1 MSGPAPSGMSPGLT
15 IGIPTLRRLA
25 FLREA
30 VASALAQERC
40 DVEVIISQDAGA
52 DGVLDGGIRAWALAA
67 AAGDPRA
74 RYVAAEAPLGLAGN
88 WNRVAQLARGEFLA
102 IIGDDDRLLP
112 AFADTLLTHADAA
125 DVVFC
130 NHHLIDE
137 TGERLPA
144 AAERA
149 TARFGRHGLAAGPQ
163 RPAAACVWR
172 NAVAMSACVIRT
184 AVARTLGF
192 DAELNTPD
200 IEFFARAA
208 AAGSRFHFVP
218 DYLSEYRT
226 HSGSATAAG
235 LTMSRLLWALADVP
249 VPDEAAPIKRAFL
262 RECSREAV
270 RAGLLRGDVSDLR
283 RTLASPYAQSGTAR
297 VLRLLGRV
305 PLAGTPALTGA
316 AWTYRAGRT
325 VLVRSA

>member
-1 MSGPAPSGMSPGLT
+1 MSVPRLT
-15 IGIPTLRRLA
+15 IGIPTLRRLVL
-25 FLREA
+25 LREA

-40 DVEVIISQDAGA
+40 DVEVFISQDARA
-52 DGVLDGGIRAWALAA
+52 DGTLDDNVRSWALAA
-67 AAGDPRA
+67 AAGDPRV
-74 RYVAAEAPLGLAGN
+74 RYEGAAAPLGLAGN
-88 WNRVAQLARGEFLA
+88 WNRITERARGEFLA

-112 AFADTLLTHADAA
+112 AFAGTLLAKADAA

-130 NHHLIDE
+130 NHHVIDE
-137 TGERLPA
+137 AGERLVA
-144 AAERA
+144 ATAHA
-149 TARFGRHGLAAGPQ
+149 TARFGRYALAAGLQ
-163 RPAAACVWR
+163 HPAAACVWR

-184 AVARTLGF
+184 PVARSLGF
-192 DAELNTPD
+192 AAELNTPD

-208 AAGSRFHFVP
+208 AAGARFHFVP

-226 HSGSATAAG
+226 HAGSETAAG

-249 VPDEAAPIKRAFL
+249 VPDEAAPVKHEFL

-283 RTLASPYAQSGTAR
+283 RTLASPYAQSAGAR

-305 PLAGTPALTGA
+305 PFAGTPALTGA

-325 VLVRSA
+325 VLARSA